1 MNNMRQN
8 GEYYDRSQA
17 GRGQQGW
24 REQQEWLEQLDWQ
37 GWRNHQSWDDQQERQ
52 GWQEQQDQQEYSR
65 YSDTSRYA
73 SRQGQPTKTF
83 ARALTIV
90 IVLIAIFIVGSMVP
104 WRELVSALGAEPRSQ
119 ADASEGSRPLA
130 YGAQPGTQPGTQAI
144 HSSQG
149 TNLSGAPAFTK
160 EVKLSDITDTQY
172 LALINHEYAV
182 KSKPSNWQMM
192 SAWPLVPA
200 IDDSVMLHQTTL
212 SAVENLINDAQ
223 KAGAGNF
230 YISSG
235 YRDYNEQAQLYKD
248 TSDKST
254 VQKPNHSEHQ
264 TGLAADI
271 VALSYTYNS
280 AGESIEEKWLAQN
293 SWRYGLIA
301 RYSEDK
307 RDITRIA
314 GEPWHFRYVGQ
325 PHAWYCWANDL
336 CFEEYIQFLKN
347 SGGYSV
353 TLDGITYHV
362 AYERPDKGMIHVP
375 DDMSYTVSSD
385 NTGGYIITAWE

>member
-1 MNNMRQN
+1 
-8 GEYYDRSQA
+8 
-17 GRGQQGW
+17 
-24 REQQEWLEQLDWQ
+24 
-37 GWRNHQSWDDQQERQ
+37 
-52 GWQEQQDQQEYSR
+52 
-65 YSDTSRYA
+65 
-73 SRQGQPTKTF
+73 
-83 ARALTIV
+83 
-90 IVLIAIFIVGSMVP
+90 
-104 WRELVSALGAEPRSQ
+104 
-119 ADASEGSRPLA
+119 
-130 YGAQPGTQPGTQAI
+130 
-144 HSSQG
+144 
-149 TNLSGAPAFTK
+149 
-160 EVKLSDITDTQY
+160 
-172 LALINHEYAV
+172 
-182 KSKPSNWQMM
+182 MM

-200 IDDSVMLHQTTL
+200 ADMSISLHQTTMG
-212 SAVENLINDAQ
+212 AVENLINDAQ

-230 YISSG
+230 YINSG

-248 TSDKST
+248 TSDKAT

-314 GEPWHFRYVGQ
+314 GEPWHFRYIGQ

-336 CFEEYIQFLKN
+336 CFEEYLQFLKN

-362 AYERPDKGMIHVP
+362 AYERPDKGMIHMP
-375 DDMSYTVSSD
+375 ENMSFTVSSD